1 MWESMMKRILLVLIM
16 FFLVGCGG
24 IVLKRQLDRV
34 ELGMSQGDVLE
45 ILGAPYRQEVQ
56 EVADSGNL
64 TVWEYKKV
72 GISIS
77 TDEDAPTPEDKKAE
91 RYYIRF
97 LNGRVT
103 EITRAVD
110 GAMME

>member
-1 MWESMMKRILLVLIM
+1 MMKRILLVLIL

-24 IVLKRQLDRV
+24 IVLKRQLDRL
-34 ELGMSQGDVLE
+34 ELGMSQEDVLE
-45 ILGAPYRQEVQ
+45 ILGEPHRQAVQ
-56 EVADSGNL
+56 EASDNGNL

-77 TDEDAPTPEDKKAE
+77 TDEDAPTPEYKKAE

-110 GAMME
+110 GEMME

>member
-1 MWESMMKRILLVLIM
+1 
-16 FFLVGCGG
+16 
-24 IVLKRQLDRV
+24 
-34 ELGMSQGDVLE
+34 MSQGEVLE
-45 ILGAPYRQEVQ
+45 ILGEPYRKEVQ
-56 EVADSGNL
+56 EVVDRGNL

-103 EITRAVD
+103 KITRAED
-110 GAMME
+110 GEMME

>member
-1 MWESMMKRILLVLIM
+1 MKRIVLVLIM

-34 ELGMSQGDVLE
+34 ELGMSEGDVLE
-45 ILGAPYRQEVQ
+45 ILGEPYRQAVQ
-56 EVADSGNL
+56 EGADSGNL

-110 GAMME
+110 GEMME

>member
-1 MWESMMKRILLVLIM
+1 MKRILLVLIM

-45 ILGAPYRQEVQ
+45 ILGEPYRQAVQ
-56 EVADSGNL
+56 EVANSGDL

-72 GISIS
+72 GISVS

-103 EITRAVD
+103 EITRAV
-110 GAMME
+110 GGEMME